1 MYGGRKL
8 ESSPS
13 ERRFGL
19 AAILAGALLLRLVL
33 AAFCKGHPVDIGT
46 FGAWAGHAAEG
57 LLSFYSPG
65 YFADYPPGYIYVLW
79 LIGKSRAL
87 LQVGFDTP
95 EFRVMLKSPAI
106 VADLAT
112 VGVIHRMA
120 TERNY
125 DPAKILGL
133 AALYA
138 FNPAVIVDSAVW
150 GQVDSVLTLFLLLGV
165 LWLERR
171 PAASGAAFA
180 AALLVKP
187 QALIFAPIPLLWFGD
202 RLLRRHTAAELSLFL
217 PAAILVFALGVLP
230 FAAVH
235 GPAWVV
241 EKYVS
246 TLASYPYASLNAAN
260 VFALIGGNGADA
272 TQTMLFLSFKTWGTV
287 FLFFIL
293 AWVAWRAWWG
303 MTASDHVYLAA
314 FLPVS
319 VYLWSIK
326 MHERYLFPAL
336 AMLLAYHILSRDRRA
351 LGLFLGFSATLFI
364 SMTQV
369 LYLSM
374 HEIWYIS
381 RFDPILLAVSAT
393 HLLLWL
399 LLAGIGGRR
408 QRRLRVP
415 DGPGREACA

>member
-1 MYGGRKL
+1 M
-8 ESSPS
+8 
-13 ERRFGL
+13 
-19 AAILAGALLLRLVL
+19 LRVVL
-33 AAFCKGHPVDIGT
+33 AASFKGHPIDVGT
-46 FGAWAGHAAEG
+46 FSAWAGHAAEG

-79 LIGKSRAL
+79 LIGKLRAL
-87 LQVGFDTP
+87 LQTGFDTP
-95 EFRVMLKSPAI
+95 EFLVMLKFPAI
-106 VADLAT
+106 AADLAT
-112 VGVIHRMA
+112 IWVIHRLA
-120 TERNY
+120 TAQNCGSTQ
-125 DPAKILGL
+125 ALTL

-138 FNPAVIVDSAVW
+138 FNPAVIADSAAW
-150 GQVDSVLTLFLLLGV
+150 GQVDSVLTLFVLLGV

-187 QALIFAPIPLLWFGD
+187 QALIFAPVPLLWFGN
-202 RLLRRHTAAELSLFL
+202 RLFRRHTAAELSLFL
-217 PAAILVFALGVLP
+217 PSAILVFAIGVLP

-241 EKYVS
+241 EKYAS

-272 TQTMLFLSFKTWGTV
+272 AQAVLFLSFKTWGTV
-287 FLFFIL
+287 FLFIIVAWAVRL
-293 AWVAWRAWWG
+293 AWRGLAP
-303 MTASDHVYLAA
+303 SDCVYLAA

-351 LGLFLGFSATLFI
+351 LWLFLGFSATLCI
-364 SMTQV
+364 TMAQV
-369 LYLSM
+369 LYLGM
-374 HEIWYIS
+374 RETWYIP
-381 RFDPILLAVSAT
+381 RFDPTFLAVSAAN
-393 HLLLWL
+393 LLLWS
-399 LLAGIGGRR
+399 LLAWTGWRTQR
-408 QRRLRVP
+408 Q
-415 DGPGREACA
+415 

>member
-1 MYGGRKL
+1 M
-8 ESSPS
+8 
-13 ERRFGL
+13 
-19 AAILAGALLLRLVL
+19 LRVVL
-33 AAFCKGHPVDIGT
+33 AASFKGHPIDVGT
-46 FGAWAGHAAEG
+46 FSAWAGHAAEG

-79 LIGKSRAL
+79 LIGKLRAL
-87 LQVGFDTP
+87 LQTGFDTP
-95 EFRVMLKSPAI
+95 EFLVMLKFPAI
-106 VADLAT
+106 AADLAT
-112 VGVIHRMA
+112 IWVIHRLA
-120 TERNY
+120 TAQNCGSTQ
-125 DPAKILGL
+125 ALTL

-138 FNPAVIVDSAVW
+138 FNPAVIADSAAW
-150 GQVDSVLTLFLLLGV
+150 GQVDSVLTLFVLLGV

-187 QALIFAPIPLLWFGD
+187 QALIFAPVPLLWFGN
-202 RLLRRHTAAELSLFL
+202 RLFRRHTAAELSLFL
-217 PAAILVFALGVLP
+217 PSAILVFAIGVLP

-241 EKYVS
+241 EKYAS

-272 TQTMLFLSFKTWGTV
+272 AQAVLFLSFKTWGTV
-287 FLFFIL
+287 FLFII
-293 AWVAWRAWWG
+293 VAWAVRLAG
-303 MTASDHVYLAA
+303 RGLAASDCVYLAA

-351 LGLFLGFSATLFI
+351 LWLFLGFSATLCI
-364 SMTQV
+364 TMAQV
-369 LYLSM
+369 LYLGM
-374 HEIWYIS
+374 RETWYIP
-381 RFDPILLAVSAT
+381 RFDPTFLAVSAAN
-393 HLLLWL
+393 LLLWS
-399 LLAGIGGRR
+399 LLAWTGWRTQR
-408 QRRLRVP
+408 Q
-415 DGPGREACA
+415 

>member
-1 MYGGRKL
+1 M
-8 ESSPS
+8 
-13 ERRFGL
+13 
-19 AAILAGALLLRLVL
+19 LLRVVL
-33 AAFCKGHPVDIGT
+33 AASFKGHPIDVGT
-46 FGAWAGHAAEG
+46 FSAWAGHAAEG

-79 LIGKSRAL
+79 LIGKLRAL
-87 LQVGFDTP
+87 LQTGFDTP
-95 EFRVMLKSPAI
+95 EFLVMLKFPAI
-106 VADLAT
+106 AADLAT
-112 VGVIHRMA
+112 IWVIHRLA
-120 TERNY
+120 TAQNCGSTQ
-125 DPAKILGL
+125 ALTL

-138 FNPAVIVDSAVW
+138 FNPAVIADSAAW
-150 GQVDSVLTLFLLLGV
+150 GQVDSVLTLFVLLGV

-187 QALIFAPIPLLWFGD
+187 QALIFAPVPLLWFGN
-202 RLLRRHTAAELSLFL
+202 RLFRRHTAAELSLFL
-217 PAAILVFALGVLP
+217 PSAILVFAIGVLP

-241 EKYVS
+241 EKYAS

-272 TQTMLFLSFKTWGTV
+272 AQAVLFLSFKNWGTV
-287 FLFFIL
+287 FLFIIVAWAVRL
-293 AWVAWRAWWG
+293 AWRGLAP
-303 MTASDHVYLAA
+303 SDCVYLAA

-351 LGLFLGFSATLFI
+351 LWLFLGFSATLCI
-364 SMTQV
+364 TMAQV
-369 LYLSM
+369 LYLGM
-374 HEIWYIS
+374 RETWYIP
-381 RFDPILLAVSAT
+381 RFDPTFLAISAAN
-393 HLLLWL
+393 LLLWS
-399 LLAGIGGRR
+399 LLAWTGWRTQR
-408 QRRLRVP
+408 Q
-415 DGPGREACA
+415 

>member
-1 MYGGRKL
+1 M

-13 ERRFGL
+13 ETKFGL
-19 AAILAGALLLRLVL
+19 AAVLGGALLLRVVL
-33 AAFCKGHPVDIGT
+33 AASFEGHPIDVGT
-46 FGAWAGHAAEG
+46 FSAWAGHAAEG

-79 LIGKSRAL
+79 LIGELRAV
-87 LQVGFDTP
+87 LQTGFDTP
-95 EFRVMLKSPAI
+95 EFLVMLKFPAI
-106 VADLAT
+106 AADLST
-112 VGVIHRMA
+112 SWVIHRLA
-120 TERNY
+120 TEQGYSR
-125 DPAKILGL
+125 AMALTL

-138 FNPAVIVDSAVW
+138 FNPAVIADSAVW
-150 GQVDSVLTLFLLLGV
+150 GQVDSVLTLFVLLGV

-187 QALIFAPIPLLWFGD
+187 QALIFAPIPLLWFAE
-202 RLLRRHTAAELSLFL
+202 RLFRRRTATELSLFF
-217 PAAILVFALGVLP
+217 PAAILVFTLGVLP

-241 EKYVS
+241 DKYAS

-260 VFALIGGNGADA
+260 VFALVGGNGADA
-272 TQTMLFLSFKTWGTV
+272 AQTMLFLSFKTWGTA
-287 FLFFIL
+287 FLIVIVAWSAWL
-293 AWVAWRAWWG
+293 AWRGLA
-303 MTASDHVYLAA
+303 ASGYVYLAA

-351 LGLFLGFSATLFI
+351 LWLFLGFSATLFI
-364 SMTQV
+364 SLAQV
-369 LYLSM
+369 LYLSIR
-374 HEIWYIS
+374 ETWYIP
-381 RFDPILLAVSAT
+381 RFDPTLLAVSAAN
-393 HLLLWL
+393 LLLWS
-399 LLAGIGGRR
+399 LLAWSGWRT
-408 QRRLRVP
+408 QRK
-415 DGPGREACA
+415 ASCA

>member
-1 MYGGRKL
+1 M
-8 ESSPS
+8 ENSSS
-13 ERRFGL
+13 ERNYGL
-19 AAILAGALLLRLVL
+19 AAILAGALLLRIVL
-33 AAFCKGHPVDIGT
+33 AASFKGHPIDVGT
-46 FGAWAGHAAEG
+46 FSAWAGHAAEG

-87 LQVGFDTP
+87 LQTGFDTP
-95 EFRVMLKSPAI
+95 EFLVMLKFPAI
-106 VADLAT
+106 AADLAT
-112 VGVIHRMA
+112 IGVIHHLA
-120 TERNY
+120 TEQGHGR
-125 DPAKILGL
+125 AKALTL

-138 FNPAVIVDSAVW
+138 FNPAVIADSAVW
-150 GQVDSVLTLFLLLGV
+150 GQVDSVLTLFVLLGV

-187 QALIFAPIPLLWFGD
+187 QALIFAPVPLLWLGNQLF
-202 RLLRRHTAAELSLFL
+202 RRHTAAELSLFM

-230 FAAVH
+230 FAAEN

-241 EKYVS
+241 EKYAS

-260 VFALIGGNGADA
+260 VFALVGGNGADA
-272 TQTMLFLSFKTWGTV
+272 AQTALFLSFETWGTV
-287 FLFFIL
+287 FLFVILGWAAWL
-293 AWVAWRAWWG
+293 AWRG
-303 MTASDHVYLAA
+303 LTASDCVYLAA

-351 LGLFLGFSATLFI
+351 LWLFLGFSAMLFV
-364 SMTQV
+364 SMAQV
-369 LYLSM
+369 LHLSAR
-374 HEIWYIS
+374 ETWYIP
-381 RFDPILLAVSAT
+381 RFDPLLLAVSGIN
-393 HLLLWL
+393 LLSWS
-399 LLAGIGGRR
+399 LLAWIGWRAER
-408 QRRLRVP
+408 Q
-415 DGPGREACA
+415 

>member
-1 MYGGRKL
+1 M

-171 PAASGAAFA
+171 PPPSG
-180 AALLVKP
+180 
-187 QALIFAPIPLLWFGD
+187 G
-202 RLLRRHTAAELSLFL
+202 
-217 PAAILVFALGVLP
+217 
-230 FAAVH
+230 
-235 GPAWVV
+235 
-241 EKYVS
+241 
-246 TLASYPYASLNAAN
+246 
-260 VFALIGGNGADA
+260 
-272 TQTMLFLSFKTWGTV
+272 
-287 FLFFIL
+287 
-293 AWVAWRAWWG
+293 
-303 MTASDHVYLAA
+303 
-314 FLPVS
+314 
-319 VYLWSIK
+319 
-326 MHERYLFPAL
+326 
-336 AMLLAYHILSRDRRA
+336 
-351 LGLFLGFSATLFI
+351 
-364 SMTQV
+364 
-369 LYLSM
+369 
-374 HEIWYIS
+374 
-381 RFDPILLAVSAT
+381 
-393 HLLLWL
+393 
-399 LLAGIGGRR
+399 
-408 QRRLRVP
+408 
-415 DGPGREACA
+415 